1 MDAMNDASPI
11 TMEVGETWPEI
22 REAVRRLCTNY
33 PGDYWRELDRNR
45 EYPEAFVKALTDAGY
60 LAVLIPEE
68 YGGSGLPISAG
79 SAVLEEVNASGCNAG
94 ACHAQMYIMGTLL
107 RHGSDEAEAA
117 LPAEDRD
124 GRTAAPGLR
133 RHRAEQRDGYAE
145 PAHDRGARGQRL
157 CGERPEDLDEPRAIF
172 GPHAAARPHHPK
184 DRVAKRTDGL
194 SVFLVDMR
202 EALGNGLEIRP
213 IRTMINH
220 QTNELFFDNMRIPA
234 DALIGEEGRGFRYI
248 LDGMNAERI
257 LVASDALGDARF
269 FIDRA
274 VAYANDR
281 SVFGR
286 PIGQNQGIQFPIAEA
301 YAQTAAAELMMRKAA
316 ALFEAG
322 EPCGPE
328 ANMAKHLCAEASWK
342 AGDVCMQTYGG
353 FAFAEEYD
361 IERKFREAR
370 LYRTAPIST
379 NLVLAYLAE
388 HVLGCPAP
396 IDPGAGRVGRAGFP
410 RGRGARPARGRRGR
424 PRPRG
429 RFPPPVPPA
438 PRASF
443 PSRGVRVRRGARGR
457 DVRTR
462 LAK

>member
-22 REAVRRLCTNY
+22 REAVRRLCANY

-107 RHGSDEAEAA
+107 RHGSGEQKQRY
-117 LPAEDRD
+117 LPKIATGELRLQAFGVTEPGSGTDTLSL
-124 GRTAAPGLR
+124 RTTAVREGNGYVVNGQKIWTS
-133 RHRAEQRDGYAE
+133 RAQYSDLMLLL
-145 PAHDRGARGQRL
+145 ARTT
-157 CGERPEDLDEPRAIF
+157 
-172 GPHAAARPHHPK
+172 PK

-220 QTNELFFDNMRIPA
+220 QTNELFFDNMHIPA

-274 VAYANDR
+274 VEYANDR

-388 HVLGCPAP
+388 HVLGL
-396 IDPGAGRVGRAGFP
+396 P
-410 RGRGARPARGRRGR
+410 R
-424 PRPRG
+424 
-429 RFPPPVPPA
+429 
-438 PRASF
+438 SY
-443 PSRGVRVRRGARGR
+443 
-457 DVRTR
+457 
-462 LAK
+462 